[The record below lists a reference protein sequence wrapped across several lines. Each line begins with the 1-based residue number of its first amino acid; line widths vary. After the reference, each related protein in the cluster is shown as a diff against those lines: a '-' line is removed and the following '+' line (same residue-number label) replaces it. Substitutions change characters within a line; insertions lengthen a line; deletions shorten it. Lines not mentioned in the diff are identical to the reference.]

1 MQRPRVILRR
11 CESYDVARIGNII
24 RESID
29 QLELDVRGKVFVKPN
44 IVTANRRYIHH
55 SFTHPAVTEAMIQV
69 LNDQPVDDI
78 CIGESGAYGIPSRLF
93 FRESGYADLARR
105 LGVRLI
111 DLNEHAMDTVSLQKG
126 VRHKQMRLS
135 RFIRNADFK
144 VWMPKL
150 KYHIMASITQALKLN
165 IGILSHKERMRYHD
179 YRIHEKIVDMLE
191 PGYPDLVVSDAI
203 DITYGFE
210 SAPYPVHL
218 GLLLFADHPL
228 AADAVAA
235 TIMGYDPHEVTHLQ
249 IAADRGYGS
258 LDLGDYDISGDADIE
273 ALRNV
278 PKGQTRLFQFL
289 DELDT
294 PMEFY
299 AGTAPG
305 TDTICDGGCE
315 CALKGCLG
323 TIEKRTPG
331 ALQSAKKGALVT
343 GIYKGDVIMPDGPVI
358 LIGDCTRVEGKLVAA
373 KVHRTKGC
381 PMGARDLFLKV
392 PRLFDLPNPML
403 DRRDAALFVY
413 HSAAKGL
420 CTLKNRLLPAK
431 GSW

>member
-11 CESYDVARIGNII
+11 CESYDVARIADII
-24 RESID
+24 RAGID
-29 QLELDVRGKVFVKPN
+29 QLDLDVRGKVFVKPN

-55 SFTHPAVTEAMIQV
+55 SFTHPAVTEAMIRV
-69 LNDQPVDDI
+69 LNDQPADDI

-93 FRESGYADLARR
+93 FRESGYVDLARR
-105 LGVRLI
+105 LGVRLV
-111 DLNEHAMDTVSLQKG
+111 DLNEHAMDTISLKKG
-126 VRHKQMRLS
+126 VWHKQMRLS
-135 RFIRNADFK
+135 RFIRHADFK

-218 GLLLFADHPL
+218 GLLLIADHPL

-235 TIMGYDPHEVTHLQ
+235 TIMGYNPRDVKHLQ

-258 LDLGDYDISGDADIE
+258 LDLGDYDISGDVDIE
-273 ALRNV
+273 VLRNS

-299 AGTAPG
+299 AGPAPG
-305 TDTICDGGCE
+305 TDAICDGGCE

-331 ALQSAKKGALVT
+331 ALKSARKGALVT
-343 GIYKGDVIMPDGPVI
+343 GIYKGEVIMPDGPVM
-358 LIGDCTRVEGKLVAA
+358 LIGDCTRVEGKLAA
-373 KVHRTKGC
+373 SKIHRIAGC

-392 PRLFDLPNPML
+392 PRLFGLPNPML

-413 HSAAKGL
+413 HSAVKGL
-420 CTLKNRLLPAK
+420 CTLKNSLLPAK